1 MIRRM
6 LKRDF
11 SQNKMIIT
19 ILFMFIMLSSLLMAS
34 ASSNVINLLNSMDQ
48 LVKVSNA
55 PHFVQM
61 HAGEVN
67 QKSIDSFVEKNPF
80 VKKQQTTEMVQINGS
95 NIFIKKK
102 NQAEHNSVMDISFVK
117 QNSKF
122 DFLLNL
128 NNEVV
133 DVRKGEI
140 GVPIYYMQKYN
151 LRMGDKI
158 WVIKDNNELEFTI
171 SAFVRDVQMNSS
183 IVSSK
188 RFVISNKDF
197 ERIKRNFGESEYLIE
212 FQLTDENKINEFEN
226 LYKSSNLP
234 QKGPSITYSLFK
246 TLNSLTDGIIAAV
259 LIIIS
264 GLLMLIA
271 MLCIRF
277 TIITSMEEDYREIGV
292 MKAIGI
298 HNKDIQKL
306 YITKYIVISAGGCIC
321 GYILSLFVTKI
332 FTSNIT
338 LYMGAANKSIL
349 HNIVPFIIT
358 TLLFLVVILFC
369 RIILRDFRGIT
380 AIDALQ
386 SRDKLGKRKIRN
398 SFSLNRSKFKNVNV
412 FIGIQDIIKRF
423 KLYRVLSIVLIIA
436 VFMIVVPVNFLYTIQ
451 SPNFVNYMGTGKSDI
466 RIDLQQTENIE
477 KRFKGVI
484 SYVKNDKEV
493 EKYATLVTST
503 FKMVNADGTHE
514 NLNVE
519 MGDFTKFPLDYI
531 KGRAPKNEN
540 EIALSYMNAN
550 ELKKSVGDHIVLF
563 VDGKEKTLTIS
574 GMYQDVTNGGKT
586 AKASFSNK
594 NKNENILWYVVN
606 VDMKPKVDLQ
616 EKVKE
621 YKQNFSSVK
630 ITDTN
635 DYVTQTL
642 GETIKQLRLVT
653 RVAILIAILISV
665 LITAMFFKML
675 LAKDSSQ
682 ILIMKNIGFSS
693 KDIRIQYITR
703 SIVIVLLGIVIGT
716 CIAATFG
723 EMLVSWLGSFM
734 GAAHIK
740 FVVNPIVSY
749 VICPAILCICV
760 TATTLFSSFTMKQTN
775 DVKPNGE

>member
-11 SQNKMIIT
+11 SQNKMMIT

-34 ASSNVINLLNSMDQ
+34 ASSNVINLLNSMEQ

-67 QKSIDSFVEKNPF
+67 QKSIDSFVEKTPF
-80 VKKQQTTEMVQINGS
+80 VKKQQTAEMVQINGS

-102 NQAEHNSVMDISFVK
+102 NEAEHNSVMDISFVK

-133 DVRKGEI
+133 DIRKGEI

-151 LRMGDKI
+151 LHIGDKI
-158 WVIKDNNELEFTI
+158 WVVKNNNEQELTI
-171 SAFVRDVQMNSS
+171 SSFVRDVQMNPS

-188 RFVISNKDF
+188 RFVISDEDF
-197 ERIKRNFGESEYLIE
+197 ERIKGNFGESEYLIE
-212 FQLTDENKINEFEN
+212 FQLTDVNKINEFET
-226 LYKSSNLP
+226 LYQSSNLP

-264 GLLMLIA
+264 ALLMLIA
-271 MLCIRF
+271 SLYIRF
-277 TIITSMEEDYREIGV
+277 TIMTSMEEDYREIGV

-298 HNKDIQKL
+298 TSKDIQKL
-306 YITKYIVISAGGCIC
+306 YVTKYVVISAGGCLC

-338 LYMGAANKSIL
+338 LYMGAADKSIL
-349 HNIVPFIIT
+349 HNVVPLIIT
-358 TLLFLVVILFC
+358 TLLFLVIILFC
-369 RIILRDFRGIT
+369 RIILREFRGIT
-380 AIDALQ
+380 AIDALR
-386 SRDKLGKRKIRN
+386 SRDKLGKRKIKN
-398 SFSLNRSKFKNVNV
+398 SFSLNQSKIKNVNI
-412 FIGIQDIIKRF
+412 FIGIQDVVKRF
-423 KLYRVLSIVLIIA
+423 KLYRVLSLILIIA

-451 SPNFVNYMGTGKSDI
+451 SPQFVNYMGTGKSDI

-477 KRFKGVI
+477 KRFKDVI
-484 SYVKNDKEV
+484 SYLQNDDEV
-493 EKYATLVTST
+493 ENYAAFVTST

-519 MGDFTKFPLDYI
+519 VGDFTKFPLDYI
-531 KGRAPKNEN
+531 QGMAPKNEN

-550 ELKKSVGDHIVLF
+550 ELKKSVGDNIVLF

-586 AKASFSNK
+586 AKASFSYNT
-594 NKNENILWYVVN
+594 ENILWYVVN
-606 VDMKPKVDLQ
+606 VDLNPNVNLQ
-616 EKVKE
+616 GKVKE
-621 YKQNFSSVK
+621 YKQNFHSAK
-630 ITDTN
+630 ITDTD
-635 DYVTQTL
+635 DYLKQTL

-653 RVAILIAILISV
+653 QVSIWISILISV

-682 ILIMKNIGFSS
+682 ILIMKSIGFSS
-693 KDIRIQYITR
+693 KDIRIQYVTR
-703 SIVIVLLGIVIGT
+703 SIVIVLIGIVTGT
-716 CIAATFG
+716 LLAATFG

-749 VICPAILCICV
+749 IICPAILFKCV
-760 TATTLFSSFTMKQTN
+760 TATTLFSSFTIKQTN

>member
-34 ASSNVINLLNSMDQ
+34 ASSNVINLLNSMEQ

-67 QKSIDSFVEKNPF
+67 QKSIDSFVEKTPF
-80 VKKQQTTEMVQINGS
+80 VKKQQTAEMVQINGH

-102 NQAEHNSVMDISFVK
+102 NEAEHNGVMDISFVK

-151 LRMGDKI
+151 LRIGDKI
-158 WVIKDNNELEFTI
+158 WVDKNKNELEFTI
-171 SAFVRDVQMNSS
+171 SAFVRDVQMNPS

-188 RFVISNKDF
+188 RFVISNEDF
-197 ERIKRNFGESEYLIE
+197 ERIKRNFRKSEYLIE
-212 FQLTDENKINEFEN
+212 FQLTDVNKINEFQN
-226 LYKSSNLP
+226 LYESSNLP

-264 GLLMLIA
+264 ALLMLIA

-277 TIITSMEEDYREIGV
+277 TITTSMEEDYREIGV

-298 HNKDIQKL
+298 TSKDIQKL
-306 YITKYIVISAGGCIC
+306 YVTKYVVISAGGCIC

-338 LYMGAANKSIL
+338 LYMGAADKSIL
-349 HNIVPFIIT
+349 HNVVSLIIT

-369 RIILRDFRGIT
+369 RIILRKFRGIT

-386 SRDKLGKRKIRN
+386 SRNKLGIRKRRN
-398 SFSLNRSKFKNVNV
+398 SFSLNRSKSKNINI
-412 FIGIQDIIKRF
+412 FISIQDVIKRF
-423 KLYRVLSIVLIIA
+423 KLYRVLSIILIIA

-451 SPNFVNYMGTGKSDI
+451 SPKFVNYMGTGKSDI

-477 KRFKGVI
+477 KRFKDVI
-484 SYVKNDKEV
+484 SYLQNDDEV
-493 EKYATLVTST
+493 EKYATFVTST
-503 FKMVNADGTHE
+503 FNMVNADGTHE
-514 NLNVE
+514 NLHVE
-519 MGDFTKFPLDYI
+519 VGDFTQFPLDYMQ
-531 KGRAPKNEN
+531 GRAPKNED
-540 EIALSYMNAN
+540 EIALSYINAN
-550 ELKKSVGDHIVLF
+550 ELKKNVGDKVVLF
-563 VDGKEKTLTIS
+563 VEGKEKALTIS
-574 GMYQDVTNGGKT
+574 GIYQDVTNGGKT
-586 AKASFSNK
+586 AKASFSYNK
-594 NKNENILWYVVN
+594 ENILWYVVN
-606 VDMKPKVDLQ
+606 VDLKLNVGLQ

-621 YKQNFSSVK
+621 YKHNFSSAK
-630 ITDTN
+630 ITDTD
-635 DYVTQTL
+635 DYLTQTL

-653 RVAILIAILISV
+653 QVAILIAILISV

-675 LAKDSSQ
+675 LAKDSFQ
-682 ILIMKNIGFSS
+682 ILIMKSIGFSS
-693 KDIRIQYITR
+693 KDIRIQYVTR
-703 SIVIVLLGIVIGT
+703 SIVIVLIGIVTGT
-716 CIAATFG
+716 VLAATFG

-749 VICPAILCICV
+749 VICPAILFICV

>member
-11 SQNKMIIT
+11 SQNKLIIT

-48 LVKVSNA
+48 LFKVSSA

-61 HAGEVN
+61 HTGEIN
-67 QKSIDSFVEKNPF
+67 QKSIDSFVAKTPF
-80 VKKQQTTEMVQINGS
+80 VKKQQTAEMVQIGGS

-102 NQAEHNSVMDISFVK
+102 NQTEHNSVMDISFVK
-117 QNSKF
+117 QNSDF
-122 DFLLNL
+122 DFLLDL
-128 NNEVV
+128 NNEVI

-151 LRMGDKI
+151 LRIGDKI
-158 WVIKDNNELEFTI
+158 WVVKNNNELALTI
-171 SAFVRDVQMNSS
+171 SAFVRDVQMNPSL
-183 IVSSK
+183 VSSK
-188 RFVISNKDF
+188 RFVISDEDF
-197 ERIKRNFGESEYLIE
+197 ERIKGNFGESEYLIE
-212 FQLTDENKINEFEN
+212 FQLTDANKINEFEN
-226 LYKSSNLP
+226 LYQSSNLP

-264 GLLMLIA
+264 ALLMLIA
-271 MLCIRF
+271 ILCIRF
-277 TIITSMEEDYREIGV
+277 TIMTSMEEDYWEIGV

-298 HNKDIQKL
+298 TSKEIQKL
-306 YITKYIVISAGGCIC
+306 YVTKYVVIAASGCIC

-332 FTSNIT
+332 FTSNIS
-338 LYMGAANKSIL
+338 LYMGTANTSVL
-349 HNIVPFIIT
+349 HFIVPLIVT
-358 TLLFLVVILFC
+358 TLIFLAVILFC
-369 RIILRDFRGIT
+369 RIILRNFRRIT
-380 AIDALQ
+380 AIEALR
-386 SRDKLGKRKIRN
+386 SRDNLGKEKVKS
-398 SFSLNRSKFKNVNV
+398 SFSLSQTKIINVNI
-412 FIGIQDIIKRF
+412 FIGIQDVVKRF

-436 VFMIVVPVNFLYTIQ
+436 VFMVVVPVNFLYTIQ
-451 SPNFVNYMGTGKSDI
+451 SPKFVNYMGTGKSDI
-466 RIDLQQTENIE
+466 RIDIQQSENIE
-477 KRFKGVI
+477 KRFKDVI
-484 SYVKNDKEV
+484 SYIRNDEEV
-493 EKYATLVTST
+493 EKYATFVTST
-503 FKMVNADGTHE
+503 FKIVNADGTHE

-531 KGRAPKNEN
+531 QGMASKNED

-550 ELKKSVGDHIVLF
+550 ELKKNVGDEIVLF
-563 VDGKEKTLTIS
+563 VEGKEKALTIS
-574 GMYQDVTNGGKT
+574 GIYQDVTNGGKT
-586 AKASFSNK
+586 AKASFSYNS
-594 NKNENILWYVVN
+594 ENILWYVVN
-606 VDMKPKVDLQ
+606 VDIKPTVNLQ

-621 YKQNFSSVK
+621 YKHNFSFAK
-630 ITDTN
+630 ITDTD
-635 DYVTQTL
+635 DYLTQTL

-653 RVAILIAILISV
+653 QVAILIAILISV

-682 ILIMKNIGFSS
+682 ILIMKSIGFSN

-703 SIVIVLLGIVIGT
+703 SIVIVLIGIVIGT
-716 CIAATFG
+716 LLAATFG

-740 FVVNPIVSY
+740 FAVNPIVSY
-749 VICPAILCICV
+749 VICPAILFISV
-760 TATTLFSSFTMKQTN
+760 TATILFSSFNMKQT
-775 DVKPNGE
+775 DDLKRSGE

>member
-34 ASSNVINLLNSMDQ
+34 ASSNVINLLNSMEQ

-67 QKSIDSFVEKNPF
+67 QKSIDSFVEKTPF
-80 VKKQQTTEMVQINGS
+80 VKKQQTAEMVQINGH

-102 NQAEHNSVMDISFVK
+102 NEAEHNGVMDISFVK

-151 LRMGDKI
+151 LRIGDKI
-158 WVIKDNNELEFTI
+158 WVDKNKNELEFTI
-171 SAFVRDVQMNSS
+171 SAFVRDVQMNPS

-188 RFVISNKDF
+188 RFVISNEDF
-197 ERIKRNFGESEYLIE
+197 ERIKRNFRKSEYLIE
-212 FQLTDENKINEFEN
+212 FQLTDVNKINEFQN
-226 LYKSSNLP
+226 LYESSNLP

-264 GLLMLIA
+264 ALLMLIA
-271 MLCIRF
+271 MLSIGL
-277 TIITSMEEDYREIGV
+277 TITTSMEEDYREIGV

-298 HNKDIQKL
+298 TSKDIQKL
-306 YITKYIVISAGGCIC
+306 YVTKYVVISAGGCIC

-338 LYMGAANKSIL
+338 LYMGAADKSIL
-349 HNIVPFIIT
+349 HNVVSLIIT

-369 RIILRDFRGIT
+369 RIILRKFRGIT

-386 SRDKLGKRKIRN
+386 SRNKLGIRKRRN
-398 SFSLNRSKFKNVNV
+398 SFSLNRSKSKNINI
-412 FIGIQDIIKRF
+412 FIGIQDVIKRF

-451 SPNFVNYMGTGKSDI
+451 SPKFVNYMGTGKSDI

-477 KRFKGVI
+477 KRFKDVI
-484 SYVKNDKEV
+484 SYLQNDDEV
-493 EKYATLVTST
+493 EKYATFVTST
-503 FKMVNADGTHE
+503 FKMVSADGTHE
-514 NLNVE
+514 NLHVE
-519 MGDFTKFPLDYI
+519 VGDFTQFPLDYMQ
-531 KGRAPKNEN
+531 GRAPKNED
-540 EIALSYMNAN
+540 EIALSYINAN
-550 ELKKSVGDHIVLF
+550 ELKKNVGDKVFLF
-563 VDGKEKTLTIS
+563 VEGKEKALTIS
-574 GMYQDVTNGGKT
+574 GIYQDVTNGGKT
-586 AKASFSNK
+586 AKASFSYNK
-594 NKNENILWYVVN
+594 ENILWYVVN
-606 VDMKPKVDLQ
+606 VDLKLNVGLQ

-621 YKQNFSSVK
+621 YKQNFSSAK
-630 ITDTN
+630 ITDTD
-635 DYVTQTL
+635 DYLTQTL

-653 RVAILIAILISV
+653 QVAILIAILISV

-675 LAKDSSQ
+675 LAKDSFQ
-682 ILIMKNIGFSS
+682 ILIMKSIGFSS
-693 KDIRIQYITR
+693 KDIRIQYVTR
-703 SIVIVLLGIVIGT
+703 SIVIVLIGIVTGT
-716 CIAATFG
+716 VLAATFG

-749 VICPAILCICV
+749 VICPAILFICV

>member
-34 ASSNVINLLNSMDQ
+34 ASSNVINLLNSMNQ
-48 LVKVSNA
+48 LFKVSNA

-61 HAGEVN
+61 HAGEIH
-67 QKSIDSFVEKNPF
+67 QKSIDSFVAKTPF
-80 VKKQQTTEMVQINGS
+80 VKKQQTAEMIQIGGS

-102 NQAEHNSVMDISFVK
+102 NEAEHNSVMDISFVK
-117 QNSKF
+117 QNSNF
-122 DFLLNL
+122 DFLLDL
-128 NNEVV
+128 NNEVIN
-133 DVRKGEI
+133 VRKGEI
-140 GVPIYYMQKYN
+140 GVPIYYMQKYK
-151 LRMGDKI
+151 LRIGDKI
-158 WVIKDNNELEFTI
+158 WVVKNNNELELTI
-171 SAFVRDVQMNSS
+171 SSFVRDVQMNPS

-188 RFVISNKDF
+188 RFVISDEDF
-197 ERIKRNFGESEYLIE
+197 ERIKGNFGESEYLIE
-212 FQLTDENKINEFEN
+212 FQLTDVNKINEFEI
-226 LYKSSNLP
+226 LYQSSNLP

-264 GLLMLIA
+264 ALLMLIA
-271 MLCIRF
+271 SLCIRF
-277 TIITSMEEDYREIGV
+277 TIMTSMEEDYREIGV

-298 HNKDIQKL
+298 TSKEIQRL
-306 YITKYIVISAGGCIC
+306 YVTKYVVIAASGCIC

-332 FTSNIT
+332 FTANIS
-338 LYMGAANKSIL
+338 LYMGTANTSVL
-349 HNIVPFIIT
+349 HFIVTLIVT
-358 TLLFLVVILFC
+358 TLLFLAVILFC
-369 RIILRDFRGIT
+369 LIILRNFRRIT

-386 SRDKLGKRKIRN
+386 SRDNLGKGKVKS
-398 SFSLNRSKFKNVNV
+398 SFSLSQTKIINVNI
-412 FIGIQDIIKRF
+412 FIGIQDVVKRF

-451 SPNFVNYMGTGKSDI
+451 SPKFVNYMGTGKSDI
-466 RIDLQQTENIE
+466 RIDIQQSENIE
-477 KRFKGVI
+477 KRFKDVI
-484 SYVKNDKEV
+484 SYIRNDEEV
-493 EKYATLVTST
+493 EKYATFVTST
-503 FKMVNADGTHE
+503 FKIVNADGTHE

-531 KGRAPKNEN
+531 QGMALKNED

-550 ELKKSVGDHIVLF
+550 ELKKNVGDEIVLF
-563 VDGKEKTLTIS
+563 VEGKEKALTIS
-574 GMYQDVTNGGKT
+574 GIYQDVTNGGKT
-586 AKASFSNK
+586 AKASFSYNS
-594 NKNENILWYVVN
+594 ENILWYVVN
-606 VDMKPKVDLQ
+606 VDMKPTVNLQ

-621 YKQNFSSVK
+621 YKHNFSFAK
-630 ITDTN
+630 ITDTD
-635 DYVTQTL
+635 DYLTQTL

-653 RVAILIAILISV
+653 QVAILIAILISV

-682 ILIMKNIGFSS
+682 ILIMKSIGFSN

-703 SIVIVLLGIVIGT
+703 SIVIVLIGIVIGT
-716 CIAATFG
+716 LLAATFG

-740 FVVNPIVSY
+740 FAVNPIVSY
-749 VICPAILCICV
+749 VICPAILFISV
-760 TATTLFSSFTMKQTN
+760 TATILFSSFNMKQT
-775 DVKPNGE
+775 DDLKRSGE

>member
-1 MIRRM
+1 MIRRI
-6 LKRDF
+6 LKSDF
-11 SQNKMIIT
+11 SQKKMIIT

-34 ASSNVINLLNSMDQ
+34 ASSSVLQLLNSMDQ
-48 LVKVSNA
+48 LFKVSSA

-61 HAGEVN
+61 HAGEIN
-67 QKSIDSFVEKNPF
+67 QKSIDSFVAKTPF
-80 VKKQQTTEMVQINGS
+80 VKEQQTAEMVQINGS

-102 NQAEHNSVMDISFVK
+102 NHAEHNSVMDISFVK

-122 DFLLNL
+122 DFLLDL
-128 NNEVV
+128 NNKVV

-140 GVPIYYMQKYN
+140 GIPIYYMQKYN

-158 WVIKDNNELEFTI
+158 WVVKNNNELEFTI
-171 SAFVRDVQMNSS
+171 SAFVRDVQMNPS

-188 RFVISNKDF
+188 RFVISNEDF

-212 FQLTDENKINEFEN
+212 FQLTDVDKINEFEN
-226 LYKSSNLP
+226 LYQSSNLP
-234 QKGPSITYSLFK
+234 QKGPSITYALFK

-264 GLLMLIA
+264 ALLMLIA

-298 HNKDIQKL
+298 TSKDIQKL
-306 YITKYIVISAGGCIC
+306 YVTKYVVISAGGCIC

-338 LYMGAANKSIL
+338 LYMGAADKSIL
-349 HNIVPFIIT
+349 HNVVPLIIT

-369 RIILRDFRGIT
+369 RIILRSFREIT
-380 AIDALQ
+380 AIDALR

-398 SFSLNRSKFKNVNV
+398 SFSLNRSKFKNVNI
-412 FIGIQDIIKRF
+412 FIGIQDVIKRF
-423 KLYRVLSIVLIIA
+423 KLYRVLSIVFIIA
-436 VFMIVVPVNFLYTIQ
+436 VLMIVVPVNFLYTIQ
-451 SPNFVNYMGTGKSDI
+451 SPKFVNYMGTGKSDI
-466 RIDLQQTENIE
+466 RIDLQQSENIE
-477 KRFKGVI
+477 KRFKDVI
-484 SYVKNDKEV
+484 SYLRNDAEV
-493 EKYATLVTST
+493 EKYAAFVTST

-519 MGDFTKFPLDYI
+519 VGDFTKFPLDYI
-531 KGRAPKNEN
+531 QGMAPKTEN

-550 ELKKSVGDHIVLF
+550 ELKKNVGDKIILF

-586 AKASFSNK
+586 AKASFSYN
-594 NKNENILWYVVN
+594 NENILWYVVN
-606 VDMKPKVDLQ
+606 LDLKPTEDLQ

-621 YKQNFSSVK
+621 YKHNFHSAK
-630 ITDTN
+630 ITDTD
-635 DYVTQTL
+635 DYLMQTL

-653 RVAILIAILISV
+653 QVAILIAILISV

-682 ILIMKNIGFSS
+682 ILIMKSIGFSS

-703 SIVIVLLGIVIGT
+703 SIVIVLLGIVTGT
-716 CIAATFG
+716 FIAATFG

-749 VICPAILCICV
+749 VICPAILFISV

>member
-11 SQNKMIIT
+11 SQNKMMIT

-48 LVKVSNA
+48 LFKVSNA

-61 HAGEVN
+61 HAGEIN
-67 QKSIDSFVEKNPF
+67 QKSIDSFVAKTPF
-80 VKKQQTTEMVQINGS
+80 VKKQQTAEMVQIGGS

-122 DFLLNL
+122 DFLLDL
-128 NNEVV
+128 NNEVI

-151 LRMGDKI
+151 LRIGDKI
-158 WVIKDNNELEFTI
+158 WVVKNNNELALTI
-171 SAFVRDVQMNSS
+171 SAFVRDVQMNPSL
-183 IVSSK
+183 VSSK
-188 RFVISNKDF
+188 RFVISDEDF
-197 ERIKRNFGESEYLIE
+197 ERIKGNFGESEYLIE
-212 FQLTDENKINEFEN
+212 FQLTDVNKINEFEN
-226 LYKSSNLP
+226 LYQSSNLP

-264 GLLMLIA
+264 ALLMLIA
-271 MLCIRF
+271 SLCIRF
-277 TIITSMEEDYREIGV
+277 TIMTSMEEDYREIGV

-298 HNKDIQKL
+298 TSKEIQKL
-306 YITKYIVISAGGCIC
+306 YVTKYVVIATSGCIC

-332 FTSNIT
+332 FTANIS
-338 LYMGAANKSIL
+338 LYMGIASTSIL
-349 HNIVPFIIT
+349 HFVVPLIVTIV
-358 TLLFLVVILFC
+358 LFLTIILFC
-369 RIILRDFRGIT
+369 RIILRNLRRIT
-380 AIDALQ
+380 AIDALR
-386 SRDKLGKRKIRN
+386 SRDNLGKKKGKRT
-398 SFSLNRSKFKNVNV
+398 FSLYQTKITNVNI
-412 FIGIQDIIKRF
+412 FIGIQDVVKRF

-451 SPNFVNYMGTGKSDI
+451 SPKFVNYMGTGKSDI
-466 RIDLQQTENIE
+466 RIDLQQSENIE
-477 KRFKGVI
+477 KRFKDVI
-484 SYVKNDKEV
+484 SYIRNDEDV
-493 EKYATLVTST
+493 EKYAAFVTST
-503 FKMVNADGTHE
+503 FKMVNAEGTHE

-519 MGDFTKFPLDYI
+519 VGDFTQFPLDYVQGI
-531 KGRAPKNEN
+531 APKNEK

-550 ELKKSVGDHIVLF
+550 ELKKNVGDEIVLF
-563 VDGKEKTLTIS
+563 VEGKEKALTIS
-574 GMYQDVTNGGKT
+574 GIYQDVTNGGKT
-586 AKASFSNK
+586 AKASFSYNS
-594 NKNENILWYVVN
+594 ENILWYVVN
-606 VDMKPKVDLQ
+606 VDMEPTVNLQ
-616 EKVKE
+616 EKVKK
-621 YKQNFSSVK
+621 YKHNFSSAK
-630 ITDTN
+630 ITDTD
-635 DYVTQTL
+635 DYLTQTL
-642 GETIKQLRLVT
+642 GETIKQLSLVT
-653 RVAILIAILISV
+653 QVAILIAILISV

-682 ILIMKNIGFSS
+682 ILIMKSIGFSN

-703 SIVIVLLGIVIGT
+703 SIVIVLIGIVTGT
-716 CIAATFG
+716 LLAATFG

-749 VICPAILCICV
+749 VICPAILFISV
-760 TATTLFSSFTMKQTN
+760 AATTLFSSFTMKQTN

>member
-11 SQNKMIIT
+11 SQNKMMIT

-48 LVKVSNA
+48 LFKVSNA

-61 HAGEVN
+61 HAGEIN
-67 QKSIDSFVEKNPF
+67 QKSIDSFVAKTPF
-80 VKKQQTTEMVQINGS
+80 VKKQQTAEMVQIGGS

-117 QNSKF
+117 QNSNF
-122 DFLLNL
+122 DFLLDL
-128 NNEVV
+128 NNEVI

-151 LRMGDKI
+151 LRIGDKI
-158 WVIKDNNELEFTI
+158 WVVKNNNELALAI
-171 SAFVRDVQMNSS
+171 SAFVRDVQMNPSL
-183 IVSSK
+183 VSSK
-188 RFVISNKDF
+188 RFVISDEDF
-197 ERIKRNFGESEYLIE
+197 ERIKGNFGESEYLIE
-212 FQLTDENKINEFEN
+212 FQLTDVNKIKEFEN
-226 LYKSSNLP
+226 LYQSSNLP

-264 GLLMLIA
+264 ALLMLIA
-271 MLCIRF
+271 ILCIRF
-277 TIITSMEEDYREIGV
+277 TIMTSMEEDYREIGV

-298 HNKDIQKL
+298 TSKEIQKL
-306 YITKYIVISAGGCIC
+306 YVTKYVVIAASGCIC

-332 FTSNIT
+332 FTSNIS
-338 LYMGAANKSIL
+338 LYMGTANTSVL
-349 HNIVPFIIT
+349 HFIVPLIVT
-358 TLLFLVVILFC
+358 TLLFLAVILFC
-369 RIILRDFRGIT
+369 RIILRNFRRIT
-380 AIDALQ
+380 AIDALR
-386 SRDKLGKRKIRN
+386 SRGNLGKGKVKS
-398 SFSLNRSKFKNVNV
+398 SFSLSQTKITNVNI
-412 FIGIQDIIKRF
+412 FIGIQDVVKRF

-451 SPNFVNYMGTGKSDI
+451 SPKFVNYMGTGKSDI
-466 RIDLQQTENIE
+466 RIDLQQSENIE
-477 KRFKGVI
+477 KRFKDVI
-484 SYVKNDKEV
+484 SYIRNDEDV
-493 EKYATLVTST
+493 EKYAAFVTSA
-503 FKMVNADGTHE
+503 FKMVNAEGTHE

-519 MGDFTKFPLDYI
+519 VGDFTQFPLDYVQGI
-531 KGRAPKNEN
+531 APKNEK

-550 ELKKSVGDHIVLF
+550 ELKKNVGDEIVLF
-563 VDGKEKTLTIS
+563 VEGKEKALTIS
-574 GMYQDVTNGGKT
+574 GIYQDVTNGGKT
-586 AKASFSNK
+586 AKASFSYNS
-594 NKNENILWYVVN
+594 ENILWYVVN
-606 VDMKPKVDLQ
+606 VDMKPTVNLQ
-616 EKVKE
+616 EKVKK
-621 YKQNFSSVK
+621 YKHNFSSAK
-630 ITDTN
+630 ITDTD
-635 DYVTQTL
+635 DYLTQTL

-653 RVAILIAILISV
+653 QVAILIAILISV

-682 ILIMKNIGFSS
+682 ILIMKSIGFSN

-703 SIVIVLLGIVIGT
+703 SIVIVLIGIVTGT
-716 CIAATFG
+716 LLAATFG

-749 VICPAILCICV
+749 VICPAILFISV
-760 TATTLFSSFTMKQTN
+760 AATTLFSSFTMKQTN

>member
-11 SQNKMIIT
+11 SQNKMMIT

-48 LVKVSNA
+48 LFKVSNA

-61 HAGEVN
+61 HAGEIN
-67 QKSIDSFVEKNPF
+67 QKSIDSFVAKTPF
-80 VKKQQTTEMVQINGS
+80 VKKQQTAEMVQIGGS

-117 QNSKF
+117 QNSNF
-122 DFLLNL
+122 DFLLDL
-128 NNEVV
+128 NNEVI

-151 LRMGDKI
+151 LRIGDKI
-158 WVIKDNNELEFTI
+158 WVVKNNNELALAI
-171 SAFVRDVQMNSS
+171 SAFVRDVQMNPSL
-183 IVSSK
+183 VSSK
-188 RFVISNKDF
+188 RFVISDEDF
-197 ERIKRNFGESEYLIE
+197 ERIKGNFGESEYLIE
-212 FQLTDENKINEFEN
+212 FQLTDVNKIKEFEN
-226 LYKSSNLP
+226 LYQSSNLP

-264 GLLMLIA
+264 ALLMLIA
-271 MLCIRF
+271 ILCIRF
-277 TIITSMEEDYREIGV
+277 TIMTSMEEDYREIGV

-298 HNKDIQKL
+298 TSKEIQKL
-306 YITKYIVISAGGCIC
+306 YVTKYVVIAASGCIC

-332 FTSNIT
+332 FTSNIS
-338 LYMGAANKSIL
+338 LYMGTANTSVL
-349 HNIVPFIIT
+349 HFIVPLIVT
-358 TLLFLVVILFC
+358 TLLFLAVILFC
-369 RIILRDFRGIT
+369 RIILRNFRRIT
-380 AIDALQ
+380 AIDALR
-386 SRDKLGKRKIRN
+386 SRGNLGKGKVKS
-398 SFSLNRSKFKNVNV
+398 SFSLSQTKITNVNI
-412 FIGIQDIIKRF
+412 FIGIQDVVKRF

-451 SPNFVNYMGTGKSDI
+451 SPKFVNYMGTGKSDI
-466 RIDLQQTENIE
+466 RIDLQQSENIE
-477 KRFKGVI
+477 KRFKDVI
-484 SYVKNDKEV
+484 SYIRNDEDV
-493 EKYATLVTST
+493 EKYAAFVTST
-503 FKMVNADGTHE
+503 FKMVNAEGTHE

-519 MGDFTKFPLDYI
+519 VGDFTQFPLDYVQGI
-531 KGRAPKNEN
+531 APKNEK

-550 ELKKSVGDHIVLF
+550 ELKKNVGDEIVLF
-563 VDGKEKTLTIS
+563 VEGKEKAITIS
-574 GMYQDVTNGGKT
+574 GIYQDVTNGGKT
-586 AKASFSNK
+586 AKASFSYNS
-594 NKNENILWYVVN
+594 ENILWYVVN
-606 VDMKPKVDLQ
+606 VDMKPTVNLQ
-616 EKVKE
+616 EKVKK
-621 YKQNFSSVK
+621 YKHNFSSAK
-630 ITDTN
+630 ITDTD
-635 DYVTQTL
+635 DYLTQTL

-653 RVAILIAILISV
+653 QVAILIAILISV

-682 ILIMKNIGFSS
+682 ILIMKSIGFSN

-703 SIVIVLLGIVIGT
+703 SIVIVLIGIVTGT
-716 CIAATFG
+716 LLAATFG

-749 VICPAILCICV
+749 VICPAILFISV
-760 TATTLFSSFTMKQTN
+760 AATTLFSSFTMKQTN

>member
-61 HAGEVN
+61 HAREVN
-67 QKSIDSFVEKNPF
+67 QKSIDSFVEKIPF
-80 VKKQQTTEMVQINGS
+80 VKKQQTAEMVQINGS

-102 NQAEHNSVMDISFVK
+102 SQAEHNSVMDISLVK

-151 LRMGDKI
+151 LRIGDKI
-158 WVIKDNNELEFTI
+158 WVDKNKNELEFTI
-171 SAFVRDVQMNSS
+171 SAFVRDVQMNPS
-183 IVSSK
+183 IISSK
-188 RFVISNKDF
+188 RFVISNEDF

-212 FQLTDENKINEFEN
+212 FQLTDVNKINEFEN
-226 LYKSSNLP
+226 LYESSNLP

-264 GLLMLIA
+264 ALLMLIA
-271 MLCIRF
+271 SLCIRF
-277 TIITSMEEDYREIGV
+277 TIMTSMEEEYREIGV

-298 HNKDIQKL
+298 TSKDIQKL
-306 YITKYIVISAGGCIC
+306 YVTKYVVISAGGCIC

-338 LYMGAANKSIL
+338 LYMGAADKSIL
-349 HNIVPFIIT
+349 HNVVPLIIT

-398 SFSLNRSKFKNVNV
+398 SFSLTQSKFKNVNI
-412 FIGIQDIIKRF
+412 FIGIQDVIKRF

-451 SPNFVNYMGTGKSDI
+451 SPKFVNYMGTGKSDI

-477 KRFKGVI
+477 KRFKDVI
-484 SYVKNDKEV
+484 SYLRNDDEV
-493 EKYATLVTST
+493 EKYAAFVTIT
-503 FKMVNADGTHE
+503 FKIVNADGIHE

-519 MGDFTKFPLDYI
+519 VGDFTQFPLDNI
-531 KGRAPKNEN
+531 QGMAPKNKN

-550 ELKKSVGDHIVLF
+550 ELKKNVGDKIILF
-563 VDGKEKTLTIS
+563 AEGKENVLTIS
-574 GMYQDVTNGGKT
+574 GIYQDVTNGGKT
-586 AKASFSNK
+586 AKVSFSYND
-594 NKNENILWYVVN
+594 ENILWYVVN
-606 VDMKPKVDLQ
+606 VDMKPTVNLK

-621 YKQNFSSVK
+621 YKHNFSSVK
-630 ITDTN
+630 ITDTD
-635 DYVTQTL
+635 DYLTQTL

-653 RVAILIAILISV
+653 QVAILIAILISV

-682 ILIMKNIGFSS
+682 ILIMKSIGFSY
-693 KDIRIQYITR
+693 KDIRIQYIIR
-703 SIVIVLLGIVIGT
+703 SIVIVLLGIVTGT
-716 CIAATFG
+716 CIAAMFG

-749 VICPAILCICV
+749 VICPAILFISV
-760 TATTLFSSFTMKQTN
+760 TTATLFISFTIKQTN

>member
-11 SQNKMIIT
+11 SQNKMMIT
-19 ILFMFIMLSSLLMAS
+19 ILFMFIMSSSLLMAS

-48 LVKVSNA
+48 LFKVSNA

-61 HAGEVN
+61 HAGEIN
-67 QKSIDSFVEKNPF
+67 QKSIDSFVAKTPF
-80 VKKQQTTEMVQINGS
+80 VKKQQTAEMVQIGGS

-117 QNSKF
+117 QNSNF
-122 DFLLNL
+122 DFLLDL
-128 NNEVV
+128 NNEVI

-151 LRMGDKI
+151 LRIGDKI
-158 WVIKDNNELEFTI
+158 WVVKINNELALAI
-171 SAFVRDVQMNSS
+171 SAFVRDVQMNPSL
-183 IVSSK
+183 VSSK
-188 RFVISNKDF
+188 RFVISDEDF
-197 ERIKRNFGESEYLIE
+197 ERIKGNFGESEYLIE
-212 FQLTDENKINEFEN
+212 FQLTDVNKIKEFEN
-226 LYKSSNLP
+226 LYQSSNLP

-264 GLLMLIA
+264 ALLMLIA
-271 MLCIRF
+271 ILCIRF
-277 TIITSMEEDYREIGV
+277 TIMTSMEEDYREIGV

-298 HNKDIQKL
+298 TSKEIQKL
-306 YITKYIVISAGGCIC
+306 YVTKYVVIAASGCIC

-332 FTSNIT
+332 FTSNIS
-338 LYMGAANKSIL
+338 LYMGTANTSVL
-349 HNIVPFIIT
+349 HFIVPLIVT
-358 TLLFLVVILFC
+358 TLLFLAVILFC
-369 RIILRDFRGIT
+369 RIILRNFRRIT
-380 AIDALQ
+380 AIDALR
-386 SRDKLGKRKIRN
+386 SRGNLGKGKVKS
-398 SFSLNRSKFKNVNV
+398 SFSLSQTKITNVNI
-412 FIGIQDIIKRF
+412 FIGIQDVVKRF

-451 SPNFVNYMGTGKSDI
+451 SPKFVNYMGTGKSDI
-466 RIDLQQTENIE
+466 RIDLQQSENIE
-477 KRFKGVI
+477 KRFKDVI
-484 SYVKNDKEV
+484 SYIRNDEDV
-493 EKYATLVTST
+493 EKYAAFVTST
-503 FKMVNADGTHE
+503 FKMVNAEGTHE

-519 MGDFTKFPLDYI
+519 VGDFTQFPLDYVQGI
-531 KGRAPKNEN
+531 APKNEK

-550 ELKKSVGDHIVLF
+550 ELKKNVGDEIVLF
-563 VDGKEKTLTIS
+563 VEGKEKALTIS
-574 GMYQDVTNGGKT
+574 GIYQDVTNGGKT
-586 AKASFSNK
+586 AKASFSYNS
-594 NKNENILWYVVN
+594 ENILWYVVN
-606 VDMKPKVDLQ
+606 VDMKPTVNLQ
-616 EKVKE
+616 EKVKK
-621 YKQNFSSVK
+621 YKHNFSSAK
-630 ITDTN
+630 ITDTD
-635 DYVTQTL
+635 DYLTQTL

-653 RVAILIAILISV
+653 QVAILIAILISV

-682 ILIMKNIGFSS
+682 ILIMKSIGFSN
-693 KDIRIQYITR
+693 KDIRIQSITR
-703 SIVIVLLGIVIGT
+703 SIVIVLIGIVTGT
-716 CIAATFG
+716 LLAATFG

-749 VICPAILCICV
+749 VICPAILFISV
-760 TATTLFSSFTMKQTN
+760 AATTLFSSFTMKQTN

>member
-1 MIRRM
+1 MIRRI

-48 LVKVSNA
+48 LFKVSSA

-61 HAGEVN
+61 HAGKIN
-67 QKSIDSFVEKNPF
+67 QKSIDSFVAKTPF
-80 VKKQQTTEMVQINGS
+80 VKEQQTAEMVQINGS

-102 NQAEHNSVMDISFVK
+102 NQAEHHSVMDISFVK

-151 LRMGDKI
+151 LRIGDKI
-158 WVIKDNNELEFTI
+158 WIIKNNIEQEFTI
-171 SAFVRDVQMNSS
+171 SAFVRDVQMNPS

-188 RFVISNKDF
+188 RFVISDEEF
-197 ERIKRNFGESEYLIE
+197 ESIKRNFEESEYLIE
-212 FQLTDENKINEFEN
+212 FQLTDVNKINEFEN
-226 LYKSSNLP
+226 LYESSNLP

-246 TLNSLTDGIIAAV
+246 TLNSLTDGIIATV

-264 GLLMLIA
+264 VLLMLIA

-298 HNKDIQKL
+298 TSKDIQKL
-306 YITKYIVISAGGCIC
+306 YVTKYVVISAGGCIC

-338 LYMGAANKSIL
+338 LYMGAADKSIL
-349 HNIVPFIIT
+349 HNVVPLIIT
-358 TLLFLVVILFC
+358 TLLFLVILLFC
-369 RIILRDFRGIT
+369 RIILRKFRGIT
-380 AIDALQ
+380 AIDALR
-386 SRDKLGKRKIRN
+386 SRDKLGKRKIKN
-398 SFSLNRSKFKNVNV
+398 SFSLNKSKIKNVNI
-412 FIGIQDIIKRF
+412 FIGIQDVVKRF
-423 KLYRVLSIVLIIA
+423 KLYRVLSLVLIIA

-451 SPNFVNYMGTGKSDI
+451 SPQFVNYMGTGKSDI

-477 KRFKGVI
+477 KRFKDVI
-484 SYVKNDKEV
+484 SYLQNDDEV
-493 EKYATLVTST
+493 ENYAAFVTST

-519 MGDFTKFPLDYI
+519 VGDFTKFPLDYI
-531 KGRAPKNEN
+531 QGMAPKNEN

-550 ELKKSVGDHIVLF
+550 ELKKNVGDNIVLF

-586 AKASFSNK
+586 AKASFSYNT
-594 NKNENILWYVVN
+594 ENILWYVVN
-606 VDMKPKVDLQ
+606 VDLNPNVNLQ

-621 YKQNFSSVK
+621 YKQNFHSAK
-630 ITDTN
+630 ITDTD
-635 DYVTQTL
+635 DYLKQTL

-653 RVAILIAILISV
+653 QVSIWISILISV

-682 ILIMKNIGFSS
+682 ILIMKSIGFSS
-693 KDIRIQYITR
+693 KDIRIQYVTR
-703 SIVIVLLGIVIGT
+703 SIVIVLIGILTGT
-716 CIAATFG
+716 FLAATFG
-723 EMLVSWLGSFM
+723 EILVSWLGSFM

-749 VICPAILCICV
+749 VICPAILFISV
-760 TATTLFSSFTMKQTN
+760 TATALFSSFTMKQTN

>member
-48 LVKVSNA
+48 LFKVSNA

-61 HAGEVN
+61 HAGEIN
-67 QKSIDSFVEKNPF
+67 QKSIDSFVAKTPF
-80 VKKQQTTEMVQINGS
+80 VKKQQTAEMVQISGS
-95 NIFIKKK
+95 NIFINKK
-102 NQAEHNSVMDISFVK
+102 NEAEHNSVMDISFVK

-128 NNEVV
+128 NNEVI
-133 DVRKGEI
+133 DVGKGEI

-151 LRMGDKI
+151 LRIGDKI
-158 WVIKDNNELEFTI
+158 WVVKNNKELEFTI
-171 SAFVRDVQMNSS
+171 SEFVRDVQMNPS

-188 RFVISNKDF
+188 RFVISDEDF
-197 ERIKRNFGESEYLIE
+197 ERIKGNFEESEYLIE
-212 FQLTDENKINEFEN
+212 FQLTDVNKINEFET
-226 LYKSSNLP
+226 LYQSSNLP

-264 GLLMLIA
+264 ALLMLIA

-277 TIITSMEEDYREIGV
+277 TITTSMEEDYREIGV

-298 HNKDIQKL
+298 TSKDIQKL
-306 YITKYIVISAGGCIC
+306 YVTKYVVISAGGCVC
-321 GYILSLFVTKI
+321 GYILLLFVTKI

-338 LYMGAANKSIL
+338 LYMGAADKSIL
-349 HNIVPFIIT
+349 HNVVSLIIT

-369 RIILRDFRGIT
+369 RIILRKFRGIT

-386 SRDKLGKRKIRN
+386 SRNKLGIRKRRN
-398 SFSLNRSKFKNVNV
+398 SFSLNRSKSKNINI
-412 FIGIQDIIKRF
+412 FIGIQDVIKRF

-451 SPNFVNYMGTGKSDI
+451 SPKFVNYMGTGKSDI

-477 KRFKGVI
+477 KRFKDVI
-484 SYVKNDKEV
+484 SYLQNDDEV
-493 EKYATLVTST
+493 EKYATFVTST
-503 FKMVNADGTHE
+503 FKMVSADGTHE
-514 NLNVE
+514 NLHVE
-519 MGDFTKFPLDYI
+519 VGDFTTFPLDYMQ
-531 KGRAPKNEN
+531 GRAPKNEN

-550 ELKKSVGDHIVLF
+550 ELKKNVGDYIVLF
-563 VDGKEKTLTIS
+563 VDRKEKTLKIS
-574 GMYQDVTNGGKT
+574 GIYQDVTNGGKT
-586 AKASFSNK
+586 AKANFSYN
-594 NKNENILWYVVN
+594 NENILWYVVN
-606 VDMKPKVDLQ
+606 VDLQPNVDLQ

-621 YKQNFSSVK
+621 YKQNFSSAK
-630 ITDTN
+630 ITDTD
-635 DYVTQTL
+635 DYLTQTL

-653 RVAILIAILISV
+653 QVAILIAILISV

-682 ILIMKNIGFSS
+682 ILIMKNIGFSYN
-693 KDIRIQYITR
+693 DIRIQYITR
-703 SIVIVLLGIVIGT
+703 SIVIVLLGIVTGT
-716 CIAATFG
+716 YIAATFG

-740 FVVNPIVSY
+740 FVVSPIVSY
-749 VICPAILCICV
+749 VICPAILFICM
-760 TATTLFSSFTMKQTN
+760 TATILFSSFTMKQTN

>member
-34 ASSNVINLLNSMDQ
+34 ASSNFINLLNSMDQ
-48 LVKVSNA
+48 LFKVSNA

-61 HAGEVN
+61 HAGEIN
-67 QKSIDSFVEKNPF
+67 QKLIDSFAVENPI
-80 VKKQQTTEMVQINGS
+80 VKKQQTAEMVQIGGS

-102 NQAEHNSVMDISFVK
+102 NEAEHNSVMDISFVK

-128 NNEVV
+128 NNEVI

-151 LRMGDKI
+151 LRIGDKI
-158 WVIKDNNELEFTI
+158 WLVKNNNELTFTI
-171 SAFVRDVQMNSS
+171 SEFVRDVQMNPS

-188 RFVISNKDF
+188 RFVISDEDF
-197 ERIKRNFGESEYLIE
+197 ERIKWDFGESEYIIE
-212 FQLTDENKINEFEN
+212 FQLTDVNKINEFET
-226 LYKSSNLP
+226 LYQSSNLP

-246 TLNSLTDGIIAAV
+246 TLNTLTDGIIAAV

-264 GLLMLIA
+264 ALLMLIA
-271 MLCIRF
+271 SLCIRF

-298 HNKDIQKL
+298 TSKEIQKL
-306 YITKYIVISAGGCIC
+306 YVTKYVAIAASGCIC

-332 FTSNIT
+332 FTANIS
-338 LYMGAANKSIL
+338 LYMGTASTSIL
-349 HNIVPFIIT
+349 HLVVPLIVTI
-358 TLLFLVVILFC
+358 LLFLTVILFC
-369 RIILRDFRGIT
+369 RIILRNFRRIT

-386 SRDKLGKRKIRN
+386 SRDNLRKRKGKR
-398 SFSLNRSKFKNVNV
+398 SFSLCQTKITNVNI
-412 FIGIQDIIKRF
+412 FIGIQDVVKRF

-451 SPNFVNYMGTGKSDI
+451 SPKFVNYMGTGKSDI
-466 RIDLQQTENIE
+466 RIDLQQSENIE
-477 KRFKGVI
+477 KRFKDVI
-484 SYVKNDKEV
+484 SYIRNDKEV
-493 EKYATLVTST
+493 EKYAAFVTST
-503 FKMVNADGTHE
+503 FKMVSADGTHE

-519 MGDFTKFPLDYI
+519 VGDFTTFPLDYI
-531 KGRAPKNEN
+531 QGRAPKNEN

-550 ELKKSVGDHIVLF
+550 ELKKSVGDYIVLF
-563 VDGKEKTLTIS
+563 VDGKEKGLAIS
-574 GMYQDVTNGGKT
+574 GIYQDVTNGGKT
-586 AKASFSNK
+586 AKASFSN
-594 NKNENILWYVVN
+594 NNENILWYVVN

-621 YKQNFSSVK
+621 YKQNFNSAK

-635 DYVTQTL
+635 DYLTQTL

-653 RVAILIAILISV
+653 QVAILIAILISV

-703 SIVIVLLGIVIGT
+703 SIVIVLLGIVTGT

-749 VICPAILCICV
+749 VICPAILFICV

>member
-61 HAGEVN
+61 HAREVN
-67 QKSIDSFVEKNPF
+67 QKSIDSFVEKIPF
-80 VKKQQTTEMVQINGS
+80 VKKQQTAEMVQINGS

-102 NQAEHNSVMDISFVK
+102 SQAEHNSVMDISLVK

-151 LRMGDKI
+151 LRIGDKI
-158 WVIKDNNELEFTI
+158 WVDKNKNELEFTI
-171 SAFVRDVQMNSS
+171 SAFVRDVQMNPS
-183 IVSSK
+183 IISSK
-188 RFVISNKDF
+188 RFVISNEDF

-212 FQLTDENKINEFEN
+212 FQLTDVNKINEFEN
-226 LYKSSNLP
+226 LYESSNLP

-264 GLLMLIA
+264 ALLMLIA
-271 MLCIRF
+271 SLCIRF
-277 TIITSMEEDYREIGV
+277 TIMTSMEEEYREIGV

-298 HNKDIQKL
+298 TSKDIQKL
-306 YITKYIVISAGGCIC
+306 YVTKYVVISAGGCIC

-338 LYMGAANKSIL
+338 LYMGAADKSIL
-349 HNIVPFIIT
+349 HNVVPLIIT

-398 SFSLNRSKFKNVNV
+398 SFSLNQSKFKNVNI
-412 FIGIQDIIKRF
+412 FIGIQDVIKRF

-451 SPNFVNYMGTGKSDI
+451 SPKFVNYMGTGKSDI

-477 KRFKGVI
+477 KRFKDVI
-484 SYVKNDKEV
+484 SYLRNDDEV
-493 EKYATLVTST
+493 EKYAAFVTIT
-503 FKMVNADGTHE
+503 FKIVNADGIHE

-519 MGDFTKFPLDYI
+519 VGDFTQFPLDNI
-531 KGRAPKNEN
+531 QGMAPKNKN

-550 ELKKSVGDHIVLF
+550 ELKKNVGDKIILF
-563 VDGKEKTLTIS
+563 AEGKENVLTIS
-574 GMYQDVTNGGKT
+574 GIYQDVTNGGKT
-586 AKASFSNK
+586 AKVSFSYN
-594 NKNENILWYVVN
+594 NENILWYVVN
-606 VDMKPKVDLQ
+606 VDMKPTVNLK

-621 YKQNFSSVK
+621 YKHNFSSVK
-630 ITDTN
+630 ITDTD
-635 DYVTQTL
+635 DYLTQTL

-653 RVAILIAILISV
+653 QVAILIAILISV

-682 ILIMKNIGFSS
+682 ILIMKSIGFSY
-693 KDIRIQYITR
+693 KDIRIQYIIR
-703 SIVIVLLGIVIGT
+703 SIVIVLLGIVTGT
-716 CIAATFG
+716 CIAAMFG

-749 VICPAILCICV
+749 VICPAILFISV
-760 TATTLFSSFTMKQTN
+760 TTATLFISFTIKQTN

>member
-34 ASSNVINLLNSMDQ
+34 ASSNVINLLNSIDQ
-48 LVKVSNA
+48 LFKVSNA

-61 HAGEVN
+61 HAGEIN
-67 QKSIDSFVEKNPF
+67 QKSIDSFVAKIPF
-80 VKKQQTTEMVQINGS
+80 VKEQQTAEMIQIGGS

-102 NQAEHNSVMDISFVK
+102 NEAEHNSVMDISFVK
-117 QNSKF
+117 QNSNF
-122 DFLLNL
+122 DFLLDL
-128 NNEVV
+128 NNEVIN
-133 DVRKGEI
+133 VRKGEI
-140 GVPIYYMQKYN
+140 GVPIYYMQKYK
-151 LRMGDKI
+151 LRIGDKI
-158 WVIKDNNELEFTI
+158 WVVKNNNELELTI
-171 SAFVRDVQMNSS
+171 SSFVRDVQMNPS

-188 RFVISNKDF
+188 RFVISGEDF
-197 ERIKRNFGESEYLIE
+197 ERIKGNFGESEYLIE
-212 FQLTDENKINEFEN
+212 FQLTDVNKINEFEN
-226 LYKSSNLP
+226 LYESSNLP
-234 QKGPSITYSLFK
+234 QKGPSITYSLLK

-264 GLLMLIA
+264 ALLMLIA

-298 HNKDIQKL
+298 TSKEIQKL
-306 YITKYIVISAGGCIC
+306 YVTKYVVIAASGCIC

-338 LYMGAANKSIL
+338 LYMGAADKSIL
-349 HNIVPFIIT
+349 HNVVPFIIT

-369 RIILRDFRGIT
+369 CIILRKFRGIT

-386 SRDKLGKRKIRN
+386 SRDKIRKRKIRN
-398 SFSLNRSKFKNVNV
+398 SFSLNRSKFENVNI
-412 FIGIQDIIKRF
+412 FIGIQDVIKRF
-423 KLYRVLSIVLIIA
+423 KLYRVLSIVLLIA

-451 SPNFVNYMGTGKSDI
+451 SPKFVNYMGTGKSDI

-477 KRFKGVI
+477 KRFKDVI
-484 SYVKNDKEV
+484 SYLRNDDEV
-493 EKYATLVTST
+493 EKYATFVTST
-503 FKMVNADGTHE
+503 FKMVSADGTHE
-514 NLNVE
+514 NLHVE
-519 MGDFTKFPLDYI
+519 VGDFTTFPLDYMQ
-531 KGRAPKNEN
+531 GRAPKNEN
-540 EIALSYMNAN
+540 EIALSYMNTN
-550 ELKKSVGDHIVLF
+550 ELKKNVGDSIVLF

-586 AKASFSNK
+586 AKANFSYN
-594 NKNENILWYVVN
+594 NENILWYVVN
-606 VDMKPKVDLQ
+606 VDLKSNVDLQ

-621 YKQNFSSVK
+621 YKQNFSSAK
-630 ITDTN
+630 ITDTD
-635 DYVTQTL
+635 DYLTQTL

-653 RVAILIAILISV
+653 QVAILIAILISV

-682 ILIMKNIGFSS
+682 ILIMKNIGFSY

-703 SIVIVLLGIVIGT
+703 SIVIVLLGIVTGT

-749 VICPAILCICV
+749 IICPAILFISV
-760 TATTLFSSFTMKQTN
+760 TATTLFSSFTIKQTN
-775 DVKPNGE
+775 DVKLNGE

>member
-34 ASSNVINLLNSMDQ
+34 ASSNVINLLNSMEQ

-67 QKSIDSFVEKNPF
+67 QKSIDSFVEKTPF
-80 VKKQQTTEMVQINGS
+80 VKKQQTAEMVQINGH

-102 NQAEHNSVMDISFVK
+102 NEAEHNGVMDISFVK

-151 LRMGDKI
+151 LRIGDKI
-158 WVIKDNNELEFTI
+158 WVDKNKNELEFTI
-171 SAFVRDVQMNSS
+171 SAFVRDVQMNPS

-188 RFVISNKDF
+188 RFVISNEDF
-197 ERIKRNFGESEYLIE
+197 ERIKRKFRKSEYLIE
-212 FQLTDENKINEFEN
+212 FQLTDVNKINEFQN
-226 LYKSSNLP
+226 LYESSNLP

-264 GLLMLIA
+264 ALLMLIA

-277 TIITSMEEDYREIGV
+277 TITTSMEEDYREIGV

-298 HNKDIQKL
+298 TSKDIQKL
-306 YITKYIVISAGGCIC
+306 YVTKYVVISAGGCIC

-338 LYMGAANKSIL
+338 LYMGAADKSIL
-349 HNIVPFIIT
+349 HNVVSLIIT

-369 RIILRDFRGIT
+369 RIILRKFRGIT

-386 SRDKLGKRKIRN
+386 SRNKLGIRKRRN
-398 SFSLNRSKFKNVNV
+398 SFSLNRSKSKNINI
-412 FIGIQDIIKRF
+412 FIGIQDVIKRF

-451 SPNFVNYMGTGKSDI
+451 SPKFVNYMGTGKSDI

-477 KRFKGVI
+477 KRFKDVI
-484 SYVKNDKEV
+484 SYLQNDDEV
-493 EKYATLVTST
+493 EKYATFVTST
-503 FKMVNADGTHE
+503 FKMVSADGTHE
-514 NLNVE
+514 NLHVE
-519 MGDFTKFPLDYI
+519 VGDFTQFPLDYMQ
-531 KGRAPKNEN
+531 GRAPKNED
-540 EIALSYMNAN
+540 EIALSYINAN
-550 ELKKSVGDHIVLF
+550 ELKKNVGDKVVLF
-563 VDGKEKTLTIS
+563 VEGKEKALTIS
-574 GMYQDVTNGGKT
+574 GIYQDVTNGGKT
-586 AKASFSNK
+586 AKASFSYNK
-594 NKNENILWYVVN
+594 ENILWYVVN
-606 VDMKPKVDLQ
+606 VDLKLNVGLQ

-621 YKQNFSSVK
+621 YKHNFSSAK
-630 ITDTN
+630 ITDTD
-635 DYVTQTL
+635 DYLTQTL

-653 RVAILIAILISV
+653 QVAILIAILISV

-675 LAKDSSQ
+675 LAKDSFQ
-682 ILIMKNIGFSS
+682 ILIMKSIGFSS
-693 KDIRIQYITR
+693 KDIRIQYVTR
-703 SIVIVLLGIVIGT
+703 SIVIVLIGIVTGT
-716 CIAATFG
+716 VLAATFG

-749 VICPAILCICV
+749 VICPAILFICV

>member
-34 ASSNVINLLNSMDQ
+34 ASSNVINLLNSMEQ

-61 HAGEVN
+61 HVGEVN
-67 QKSIDSFVEKNPF
+67 QKSIDSFVEKTPF
-80 VKKQQTTEMVQINGS
+80 VKKQQTAEMVQINGS
-95 NIFIKKK
+95 TIFIKKK
-102 NQAEHNSVMDISFVK
+102 NEAEHNSVMDISFVK

-133 DVRKGEI
+133 DIRKGEI

-151 LRMGDKI
+151 LRIGDKI
-158 WVIKDNNELEFTI
+158 WVDKNKNELEFTI
-171 SAFVRDVQMNSS
+171 SAFVRDVQMNPS

-188 RFVISNKDF
+188 RFVISNEDF
-197 ERIKRNFGESEYLIE
+197 KRIKRNFGESEYLIE
-212 FQLTDENKINEFEN
+212 FQLTDVNKINEFEN
-226 LYKSSNLP
+226 LYESSNLP

-246 TLNSLTDGIIAAV
+246 ALNSLTDGIIAAV

-264 GLLMLIA
+264 ALLMLIA

-298 HNKDIQKL
+298 TSKDIQKL
-306 YITKYIVISAGGCIC
+306 YVTKYVVISAGGCIC

-338 LYMGAANKSIL
+338 LYMGAADKSIL
-349 HNIVPFIIT
+349 HNVVPFIIT
-358 TLLFLVVILFC
+358 TLLFLVVILYC
-369 RIILRDFRGIT
+369 RIILRKFRGIT
-380 AIDALQ
+380 AIDALR

-398 SFSLNRSKFKNVNV
+398 SFSLNRSKFKNVNI

-451 SPNFVNYMGTGKSDI
+451 SPKFVNYMGTGKSDI

-477 KRFKGVI
+477 KRFKDVI
-484 SYVKNDKEV
+484 SYIRNDDEV
-493 EKYATLVTST
+493 EKYATFVTST
-503 FKMVNADGTHE
+503 FKMVSADGTNE
-514 NLNVE
+514 NLHVE
-519 MGDFTKFPLDYI
+519 VGDFTTFPLDYMQ
-531 KGRAPKNEN
+531 GRAPKNEN
-540 EIALSYMNAN
+540 EIALSYMNTN
-550 ELKKSVGDHIVLF
+550 ELKKNVGDSIVLF

-586 AKASFSNK
+586 AKANFSYN
-594 NKNENILWYVVN
+594 NENILWYVVN
-606 VDMKPKVDLQ
+606 VDLKSIVDLQ

-621 YKQNFSSVK
+621 YKQNFSSAK
-630 ITDTN
+630 ITDTD
-635 DYVTQTL
+635 DYLTQTL

-653 RVAILIAILISV
+653 QVAILIAILISV
-665 LITAMFFKML
+665 LITAMFFKMI

-682 ILIMKNIGFSS
+682 ILIMKNIGFSY

-703 SIVIVLLGIVIGT
+703 SIVIVLLGIVTGT

-749 VICPAILCICV
+749 IICPAILFISV
-760 TATTLFSSFTMKQTN
+760 TATTLFSSFTIKQTN